1 MSDMNELNL
10 THMLQTY
17 MQAAARIYGLLQV
30 KTLWDIFCW
39 QVKDLPLEEFYTLLK
54 RAVTFCGGVE
64 LVKIGDLLGNDESD
78 PNEDVIADSC
88 LVQTTWDRYFDIC
101 MAHEELPVRVFSQE
115 DMRSYA
121 NEDFAPETAENL
133 ALAEFL
139 QNRSPHYDGWA
150 LAVEAAHQ
158 ARLDANAKDCMW
170 ELQRMG
176 AVFGDLEDRLQF
188 ARLYRQVFDTTPKQI
203 HNGHTEQQLE
213 ELPICNWR
221 KKQRMIAWFCA
232 PSTKDRFLPQDMSEL
247 LQDAACRPESNRKKW
262 WNECWWDSHLP
273 QGLLTP
279 CYCGSGLNF
288 EDCCAKR

>member
-1 MSDMNELNL
+1 M
-10 THMLQTY
+10 
-17 MQAAARIYGLLQV
+17 
-30 KTLWDIFCW
+30 
-39 QVKDLPLEEFYTLLK
+39 
-54 RAVTFCGGVE
+54 
-64 LVKIGDLLGNDESD
+64 
-78 PNEDVIADSC
+78 IADSC

-188 ARLYRQVFDTTPKQI
+188 ARL
-203 HNGHTEQQLE
+203 
-213 ELPICNWR
+213 
-221 KKQRMIAWFCA
+221 
-232 PSTKDRFLPQDMSEL
+232 
-247 LQDAACRPESNRKKW
+247 
-262 WNECWWDSHLP
+262 
-273 QGLLTP
+273 
-279 CYCGSGLNF
+279 
-288 EDCCAKR
+288 